1 MRQLLVSYHN
11 SMIAWSQ
18 WKQFLPPEEFKPT
31 WQHSRSV
38 AYSDDGPK
46 ASKKALFP
54 LGIKYFRIFWI
65 YCSSAFSMKDFYLAT
80 RQYSFWESTF
90 SSQLTT
96 LFHCYVLSG
105 RCHSSLHPLSSPFA
119 LSLPMHDNCDPVVL
133 TTLLRASIYNTV
145 WIGRIN
151 KISKNSV
158 RIFEGV
164 SPYIL

>member
-80 RQYSFWESTF
+80 RQYSFWDSTF

-119 LSLPMHDNCDPVVL
+119 LSLPMHDQLWSSGTDH
-133 TTLLRASIYNTV
+133 TV
-145 WIGRIN
+145 ESFHIQYCVDR
-151 KISKNSV
+151 
-158 RIFEGV
+158 
-164 SPYIL
+164 